1 MIPRKDYNK
10 DQNPIDLNVNL
21 DAKDYVALAIAMS
34 ETVMLPQILL
44 VVVLAALGL
53 FISMLFL
60 H

>member
-1 MIPRKDYNK
+1 LIPRKDYNK